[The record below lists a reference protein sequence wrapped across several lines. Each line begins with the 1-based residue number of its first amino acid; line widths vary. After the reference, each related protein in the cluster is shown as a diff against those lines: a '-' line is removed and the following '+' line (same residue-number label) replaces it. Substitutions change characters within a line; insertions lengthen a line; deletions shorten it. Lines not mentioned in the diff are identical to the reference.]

1 MKKFLTFILA
11 IVMLISCVA
20 CNNTKS
26 AEETQPTVND
36 TNSTE
41 NANNN
46 SNVGGN
52 SSGYKAQLPADLP
65 LELRAPT
72 EDASYKYLT
81 QKPFEENS
89 PIKAYLENKY
99 GVTAYMLENPNYPDF
114 NKNFVHFTLEG
125 FEASF
130 TIYSKEYVVST
141 GVSADSITT
150 DYVDTAW
157 FTVMYPDIQ
166 AYFAKIIQD
175 AGVSVERV
183 VVEQKCA
190 WWFSYDTAQPFGDAL
205 KAAPVGGTKFNLS
218 IYGSVEN
225 EVGSYAVN
233 NMIAALEELN
243 LKCNVKYYVVLQ
255 DITDVSNKDLLSDY
269 ANAYSVNYWSCTLNN
284 D

>member
-41 NANNN
+41 NAINN

-72 EDASYKYLT
+72 SDSSYKYLT
-81 QKPFEENS
+81 KKPFEENS

-183 VVEQKCA
+183 VVEEKCA

-205 KAAPVGGTKFNLS
+205 KAAPEGGTKFNLTL
-218 IYGSVEN
+218 YGSDDDYQ
-225 EVGSYAVN
+225 YAFDVL
-233 NMIAALEELN
+233 IGALDRLN
-243 LKCNVKYYVVLQ
+243 LRGRMNYRCVTQ
-255 DITDVSNKDLLSDY
+255 DISNVSNSELSRDRAGVYSFLDWY
-269 ANAYSVNYWSCTLNN
+269 AEIPNQ
-284 D
+284 